1 MDLLSY
7 LQDLEDGRFIQ
18 SSLESVFLDEDGK
31 QLLVIKRECQLLDFG
46 RPHLEFWLK
55 IKFYSLPP

>member
-31 QLLVIKRECQLLDFG
+31 QLLVFKKENVNF
-46 RPHLEFWLK
+46 
-55 IKFYSLPP
+55 